1 MAYEIVNS
9 IRGSSI
15 VRCVDVSTANLT
27 LNQFRA
33 NPTNEVVTSLSIRK
47 LNWSTNGSIE
57 VTRDGAQLF
66 KLSGSGEMRLDDY
79 GGSVANTSTGN
90 LSVQIVTG
98 GCIVL
103 EVSKTATYNVDPY
116 TGQTIWN

>member
-1 MAYEIVNS
+1 MAYEIINTT
-9 IRGSSI
+9 RGSSI
-15 VRCVDVSTANLT
+15 VRVVDASTANLALT
-27 LNQFRA
+27 QFRG
-33 NPTNEVVTSLSIRK
+33 NPTTETVSGLTIRK

-79 GGSVANTSTGN
+79 GGAVANTASGN
-90 LSVQIVTG
+90 LSVQIFTG
-98 GCIVL
+98 GCIVM

-116 TGQTIWN
+116 TG

>member
-1 MAYEIVNS
+1 MAYEIINTT
-9 IRGSSI
+9 RGSSI
-15 VRCVDVSTANLT
+15 VRVVDVSTANLT

-33 NPTNEVVTSLSIRK
+33 DPTTERVSGLAIRK
-47 LNWSTNGSIE
+47 LNWSTNGTIE

-79 GGSVANTSTGN
+79 GGSVANTASGN
-90 LSVQIVTG
+90 LSIQIITG
-98 GCIVL
+98 GCIVM

-116 TGQTIWN
+116 SGQSL

>member
-116 TGQTIWN
+116 TGQTI

>member
-15 VRCVDVSTANLT
+15 VRCVDVSTANLA
-27 LNQFRA
+27 LIQFRA

-79 GGSVANTSTGN
+79 GGSIANTSTGN
-90 LSVQIVTG
+90 LSVQIFTG

-116 TGQTIWN
+116 TGQAI